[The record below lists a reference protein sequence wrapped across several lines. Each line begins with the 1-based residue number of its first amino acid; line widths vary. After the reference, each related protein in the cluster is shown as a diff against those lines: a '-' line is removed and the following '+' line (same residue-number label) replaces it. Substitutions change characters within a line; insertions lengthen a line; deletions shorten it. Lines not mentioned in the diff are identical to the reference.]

1 VHVQNWSSSFALFI
15 INSLFNYFY
24 NSRHV
29 LKELIETERVYVNEL
44 KLVIE
49 VSLSNIRSIITFTY
63 L

>member
-1 VHVQNWSSSFALFI
+1 MHVQNWSSSFALFI